1 MRIRRSVCSRASA
14 IVAGSLLTACMA
26 TPAAA
31 QEAAVA
37 QAPGLQV
44 AFANAAAAMNAAAA
58 SGDEPQAPAPP
69 APPAQATPP
78 PPTPAEVAAKQDA
91 ATLSFFR
98 QVEFS
103 GFVDTYYAY
112 NFNTPKTPCT
122 TTGGVKIFNCL
133 QNFAVAQNSFG
144 LNLAEI
150 ALEKK
155 PTTDSR
161 GGFRIDLDY
170 GSAAAIVAGAEPGGT
185 SIYENVQQAYLSY
198 LVPATGALQFDFG
211 KFVTPFGNEVI
222 ESKDNWNYSRSLLFS
237 LAIPYYHQGL
247 RATYSPNDQVTLAGY
262 LVNGWNNS
270 VDNNTGKTGIFSVT
284 FKPNAA
290 LTLIENYGA
299 GPEEIN
305 NNTPVRQLSDTVLT
319 YTASPQ
325 VNLALNY
332 DYGKEAS
339 DTWQGIAAYV
349 KFQPN
354 AWFAL
359 TPRYEYYKDPE
370 GFTTGL
376 AQNLQEFTLTFE
388 FKHKDGVL
396 MRIEYRGDF
405 SNNPFFIQNTSTLVK
420 SQNELIIGW
429 IYAFTTKAS

>member
-14 IVAGSLLTACMA
+14 IVAGGLLTACIA

-37 QAPGLQV
+37 QAPGLQIAV
-44 AFANAAAAMNAAAA
+44 ANAAAAVNAAAA
-58 SGDEPQAPAPP
+58 SGDQPQAPP
-69 APPAQATPP
+69 APAAQATPP

-91 ATLSFFR
+91 ATLAFFR

-198 LVPATGALQFDFG
+198 LVPTKGALQFDFG

-262 LVNGWNNS
+262 LVNGWNDS

-299 GPEEIN
+299 GPEELN
-305 NNTPVRQLSDTVLT
+305 TNTPVRQLSDTVLT

-339 DTWQGIAAYV
+339 DTWQGIAAYL

-354 AWFAL
+354 SWFAL

-429 IYAFTTKAS
+429 IYAFSTKAS